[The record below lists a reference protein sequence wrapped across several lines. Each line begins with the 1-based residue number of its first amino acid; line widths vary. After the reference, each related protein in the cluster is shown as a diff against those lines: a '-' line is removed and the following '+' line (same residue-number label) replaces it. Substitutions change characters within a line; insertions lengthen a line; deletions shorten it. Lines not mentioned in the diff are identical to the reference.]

1 MGSYVNL
8 PDKSLRIIILTL
20 NKEFDENDIDI
31 EGNDIFE
38 EDTVNLIDATLEYF
52 GVVGSTNSR
61 GQDVELYSY
70 FISLCLLNPN
80 YLDKN
85 VPIQR
90 PRLNKYEVIH
100 SESSRVWQTTTY
112 RTVIPSYIELDANM
126 VNDLRSIE
134 LYDYWDG
141 KIIYEN
147 VDDSESTGDEVD
159 EINMI
164 RE

>member
-1 MGSYVNL
+1 MANYVNL
-8 PDKSLRIIILTL
+8 PDKSLRVIILTL

-31 EGNDIFE
+31 EGNGIFE
-38 EDTVNLIDATLEYF
+38 EDTVNLIDKTLEYF
-52 GVVGSTNSR
+52 GIGD
-61 GQDVELYSY
+61 QDIELYSY

-100 SESSRVWQTTTY
+100 DETSRVWKTTTY
-112 RTVIPSYIELDANM
+112 RTVIPSYIELDKNM
-126 VNDLRSIE
+126 VNDLRGIE

-141 KIIYEN
+141 EEIYDN
-147 VDDSESTGDEVD
+147 VDDSESTDDEVQ
-159 EINMI
+159 EINRI
-164 RE
+164 QE

>member
-1 MGSYVNL
+1 MGNYVNL
-8 PDKSLRIIILTL
+8 SDKSLRVIILTL
-20 NKEFDENDIDI
+20 NKEFDENNIGI

-52 GVVGSTNSR
+52 GIG
-61 GQDVELYSY
+61 GQDIELYSY
-70 FISLCLLNPN
+70 FISLCLLNPD

-100 SESSRVWQTTTY
+100 DESSRVWKTTTY
-112 RTVIPSYIELDANM
+112 RTVIPSYIELDKNM
-126 VNDLRSIE
+126 VNDLRGIE

-141 KIIYEN
+141 QIINEDI
-147 VDDSESTGDEVD
+147 DDSESTDDEVQ
-159 EINMI
+159 EINRI
-164 RE
+164 QE

>member
-1 MGSYVNL
+1 MGNYVNL
-8 PDKSLRIIILTL
+8 SDKSLRVIILTL
-20 NKEFDENDIDI
+20 NKEFDENNIGI

-52 GVVGSTNSR
+52 GIG
-61 GQDVELYSY
+61 GQDIELYSY
-70 FISLCLLNPN
+70 FISLCLLNPD

-100 SESSRVWQTTTY
+100 DESSRVWKTTTY
-112 RTVIPSYIELDANM
+112 RTVIPSYIELDKNM
-126 VNDLRSIE
+126 VNDLRGIE

-141 KIIYEN
+141 EIISDY

-159 EINMI
+159 EINRI

>member
-1 MGSYVNL
+1 MGNYVNL
-8 PDKSLRIIILTL
+8 PDKSLRVIILTL
-20 NKEFDENDIDI
+20 NKEFDENNIDI

-52 GVVGSTNSR
+52 GIG
-61 GQDVELYSY
+61 GQDIELYSY
-70 FISLCLLNPN
+70 FISLCLLNPD

-100 SESSRVWQTTTY
+100 DESSRVWKTTTY
-112 RTVIPSYIELDANM
+112 RTVIPSYIELDKNM
-126 VNDLRSIE
+126 VNDLRGIE

-141 KIIYEN
+141 EIISDY
-147 VDDSESTGDEVD
+147 VDDSESTDDEVE
-159 EINMI
+159 EINRI

>member
-1 MGSYVNL
+1 MGNYVNL
-8 PDKSLRIIILTL
+8 PDKSLRVIILTL
-20 NKEFDENDIDI
+20 NKEFDENNIDI

-52 GVVGSTNSR
+52 GIKDQTI
-61 GQDVELYSY
+61 ELYSY
-70 FISLCLLNPN
+70 FISLCLLNPD

-100 SESSRVWQTTTY
+100 DESSRVYKTTTY
-112 RTVIPSYIELDANM
+112 KTVIPSYIELDKNM
-126 VNDLRSIE
+126 VNDLRGID

-141 KIIYEN
+141 EIISDY
-147 VDDSESTGDEVD
+147 VDESETTDDEVQ

-164 RE
+164 RK

>member
-20 NKEFDENDIDI
+20 NKEFDENNIDV
-31 EGNDIFE
+31 EENTIFE

-52 GVVGSTNSR
+52 GIKDQTI
-61 GQDVELYSY
+61 ELYSY
-70 FISLCLLNPN
+70 FISLCLLNPD

-90 PRLNKYEVIH
+90 PKLNKYEVIH
-100 SESSRVWQTTTY
+100 SESVRVWQTTTY

-134 LYDYWDG
+134 LYDYWEG
-141 KIIYEN
+141 EEISN
-147 VDDSESTGDEVD
+147 HVDDSESMDDDVK
-159 EINMI
+159 EINII

>member
-1 MGSYVNL
+1 MGNYVNL
-8 PDKSLRIIILTL
+8 PDKSLRVIILTL
-20 NKEFDENDIDI
+20 NKEFDENNIDI

-38 EDTVNLIDATLEYF
+38 EDTVNLIDDTLEYF
-52 GVVGSTNSR
+52 GIKDQTI
-61 GQDVELYSY
+61 ELYSY
-70 FISLCLLNPN
+70 FISLCLLNPD

-100 SESSRVWQTTTY
+100 DESSRVYKTTTY
-112 RTVIPSYIELDANM
+112 KTVIPSYIELDKNM
-126 VNDLRSIE
+126 VNDLRGIE

-141 KIIYEN
+141 EIISDY
-147 VDDSESTGDEVD
+147 VDESETTDDEVQ

-164 RE
+164 RK

>member
-1 MGSYVNL
+1 MGNYVNL
-8 PDKSLRIIILTL
+8 PDKSLRVIILTL
-20 NKEFDENDIDI
+20 NKEFDENNIDI
-31 EGNDIFE
+31 EGNTIFE

-52 GVVGSTNSR
+52 GIKDQTI
-61 GQDVELYSY
+61 ELYSY
-70 FISLCLLNPN
+70 FISLCLLNPD

-100 SESSRVWQTTTY
+100 DESSRVWKTTTY
-112 RTVIPSYIELDANM
+112 KTVIPSYIELDKHM
-126 VNDLRSIE
+126 VNDLRGID

-141 KIIYEN
+141 EIISDY
-147 VDDSESTGDEVD
+147 VDESETTDDEVQ
-159 EINMI
+159 EINRI

>member
-1 MGSYVNL
+1 MSNYVNL
-8 PDKSLRIIILTL
+8 SDKSLRVIILTL
-20 NKEFDENDIDI
+20 NKEFDENNIDI
-31 EGNDIFE
+31 EGNNIFE

-52 GVVGSTNSR
+52 GIKDQTI
-61 GQDVELYSY
+61 ELYSY
-70 FISLCLLNPN
+70 FISLCLLNPD

-100 SESSRVWQTTTY
+100 DESSRVYKTTTY
-112 RTVIPSYIELDANM
+112 KTVIPSYIELDKNM
-126 VNDLRSIE
+126 VNDLRGID

-141 KIIYEN
+141 EIISDY
-147 VDDSESTGDEVD
+147 VDESETTDDEVQ
-159 EINMI
+159 EINRI

>member
-1 MGSYVNL
+1 MGNYVNL

-20 NKEFDENDIDI
+20 NKEFDENNIDI

-52 GVVGSTNSR
+52 GIG
-61 GQDVELYSY
+61 GQDIELYSY
-70 FISLCLLNPN
+70 FISLCLLNPD

-100 SESSRVWQTTTY
+100 SESSRVWKTTTY
-112 RTVIPSYIELDANM
+112 RTVIPSYIELDKNM
-126 VNDLRSIE
+126 VNDLRGIE

-141 KIIYEN
+141 EIISDY
-147 VDDSESTGDEVD
+147 VDDSESTDDEVE
-159 EINMI
+159 EINRI

>member
-1 MGSYVNL
+1 MVNYVNL
-8 PDKSLRIIILTL
+8 PDKSLRVIILTL

-38 EDTVNLIDATLEYF
+38 EDTVNLIDKTLEYF
-52 GVVGSTNSR
+52 GIG
-61 GQDVELYSY
+61 GQDIELYSY
-70 FISLCLLNPN
+70 FISLCLLNPD

-100 SESSRVWQTTTY
+100 GESSRVWKTTTY
-112 RTVIPSYIELDANM
+112 RTVIPSYIELDKNM
-126 VNDLRSIE
+126 VNYLRGIE

-141 KIIYEN
+141 EIISDY
-147 VDDSESTGDEVD
+147 VDDSESNDDEVE
-159 EINMI
+159 EINRI

>member
-1 MGSYVNL
+1 MTNYTNL
-8 PDKSLRIIILTL
+8 PDKSLRVIIFTL
-20 NKEFDENDIDI
+20 NKEFDENNIDI

-52 GVVGSTNSR
+52 GIKDQTI
-61 GQDVELYSY
+61 ELYSY
-70 FISLCLLNPN
+70 FISLCLLNPG
-80 YLDKN
+80 YLDKT

-100 SESSRVWQTTTY
+100 DESSRVYKTTTY
-112 RTVIPSYIELDANM
+112 RTEMSSYIELDKNM
-126 VNDLRSIE
+126 VNDLRGIE

-141 KIIYEN
+141 EIISDY
-147 VDDSESTGDEVD
+147 VDESETTDDEVE
-159 EINMI
+159 EINRI

>member
-1 MGSYVNL
+1 MANYVNL
-8 PDKSLRIIILTL
+8 PDKSLRVIILTL
-20 NKEFDENDIDI
+20 NKEFDENNIDI

-38 EDTVNLIDATLEYF
+38 EDTVNLIDKTLEYF
-52 GVVGSTNSR
+52 GIG
-61 GQDVELYSY
+61 GQDIELYSY
-70 FISLCLLNPN
+70 FISLCLLNPD

-100 SESSRVWQTTTY
+100 SESSRVWKTTTY
-112 RTVIPSYIELDANM
+112 KTVIPSYIELDKNM
-126 VNDLRSIE
+126 VNDLRGIE

-141 KIIYEN
+141 EIISDY
-147 VDDSESTGDEVD
+147 VDDSESTDDEVE
-159 EINMI
+159 EINRI

>member
-1 MGSYVNL
+1 MGNYVNL
-8 PDKSLRIIILTL
+8 PDKSLRVIIMTL

-52 GVVGSTNSR
+52 GIG
-61 GQDVELYSY
+61 GQDIELYSY
-70 FISLCLLNPN
+70 FISLCLLNPG
-80 YLDKN
+80 YLDKT

-100 SESSRVWQTTTY
+100 DESSRVYKTTTY
-112 RTVIPSYIELDANM
+112 KTVIPSYIELDKNM
-126 VNDLRSIE
+126 VNDLRGIE

-141 KIIYEN
+141 EIISDY
-147 VDDSESTGDEVD
+147 VDESETTDDEVE
-159 EINMI
+159 EINRI

>member
-1 MGSYVNL
+1 MGNYVNL
-8 PDKSLRIIILTL
+8 PDKSLRVIIMTL

-31 EGNDIFE
+31 EGKDIFE

-52 GVVGSTNSR
+52 GIG
-61 GQDVELYSY
+61 GQDIELYSY
-70 FISLCLLNPN
+70 FISLCLLNPG
-80 YLDKN
+80 YLDKT

-100 SESSRVWQTTTY
+100 DESSRVYKTTTY
-112 RTVIPSYIELDANM
+112 KTVIPSYIELDKNM
-126 VNDLRSIE
+126 VNDLRGIE

-141 KIIYEN
+141 EIISDY
-147 VDDSESTGDEVD
+147 VDESETTDDEVE
-159 EINMI
+159 EINRI

>member
-1 MGSYVNL
+1 MVNYVNL
-8 PDKSLRIIILTL
+8 PDKSLRVIILTL

-38 EDTVNLIDATLEYF
+38 EDTVTLIDKTLEYF
-52 GVVGSTNSR
+52 GIG
-61 GQDVELYSY
+61 GQDIELYSY
-70 FISLCLLNPN
+70 FISLCLLNPD

-90 PRLNKYEVIH
+90 PKLNKYEVIH
-100 SESSRVWQTTTY
+100 LESSRVWQTTTY
-112 RTVIPSYIELDANM
+112 RTVIPSYIELDKNM

-141 KIIYEN
+141 QIINEDI
-147 VDDSESTGDEVD
+147 DDSESTGDEVD

-164 RE
+164 RK

>member
-1 MGSYVNL
+1 MGNYVNL

-20 NKEFDENDIDI
+20 NKEFDENNIDI

-52 GVVGSTNSR
+52 GIG
-61 GQDVELYSY
+61 GQDIELYSY
-70 FISLCLLNPN
+70 FISLCLLNPD

-100 SESSRVWQTTTY
+100 DESSRVWKTTTY
-112 RTVIPSYIELDANM
+112 RTVIPSYIELDKNM
-126 VNDLRSIE
+126 VNDLRGIE

-141 KIIYEN
+141 EIISDY
-147 VDDSESTGDEVD
+147 VDDSESTDDEVE
-159 EINMI
+159 EINRI

>member
-1 MGSYVNL
+1 MGNYVNL

-20 NKEFDENDIDI
+20 NKEFDENNIDI
-31 EGNDIFE
+31 EGNTIFE

-52 GVVGSTNSR
+52 GIG
-61 GQDVELYSY
+61 GQDIELYSY
-70 FISLCLLNPN
+70 FISLCLLNPD

-100 SESSRVWQTTTY
+100 DESSRVYKTTTY
-112 RTVIPSYIELDANM
+112 RTVIPSYIELDKNM
-126 VNDLRSIE
+126 VNDLRGIE

-141 KIIYEN
+141 EIISDY
-147 VDDSESTGDEVD
+147 VDESETTDDEVQ
-159 EINMI
+159 EINRI

>member
-1 MGSYVNL
+1 MVNYVNL
-8 PDKSLRIIILTL
+8 PDKSLRVIILTL

-38 EDTVNLIDATLEYF
+38 EDTVTLIDKTLEYF
-52 GVVGSTNSR
+52 GIG
-61 GQDVELYSY
+61 GQDIELYSY
-70 FISLCLLNPN
+70 FISLCLLNPD

-90 PRLNKYEVIH
+90 PKLNKYEVIH
-100 SESSRVWQTTTY
+100 LESSRVWQTTTY
-112 RTVIPSYIELDANM
+112 RTVIPSYIELDKNM

-141 KIIYEN
+141 QIINEDI
-147 VDDSESTGDEVD
+147 DDSESTGDEVD

>member
-1 MGSYVNL
+1 MGNYVNL
-8 PDKSLRIIILTL
+8 PDKSLRVIILTL
-20 NKEFDENDIDI
+20 NKEFDENNIDI
-31 EGNDIFE
+31 EGNNIFE

-52 GVVGSTNSR
+52 GIG
-61 GQDVELYSY
+61 GQDIELYSY
-70 FISLCLLNPN
+70 FISLCLLNPD

-100 SESSRVWQTTTY
+100 DESSRVYKTTTY
-112 RTVIPSYIELDANM
+112 KTVIPSYIELDKNM
-126 VNDLRSIE
+126 VNDLRGID

-141 KIIYEN
+141 EIISDY
-147 VDDSESTGDEVD
+147 VDESETTDDEVQ
-159 EINMI
+159 EINRI

>member
-1 MGSYVNL
+1 MGNYVNL
-8 PDKSLRIIILTL
+8 PDKSLRVIILTL
-20 NKEFDENDIDI
+20 NKEFDENNIDI

-52 GVVGSTNSR
+52 GIG
-61 GQDVELYSY
+61 GQDIELYSY
-70 FISLCLLNPN
+70 FISLCLLNPG
-80 YLDKN
+80 YLDKT

-100 SESSRVWQTTTY
+100 SESSRVWKTTTY
-112 RTVIPSYIELDANM
+112 KTVIPSYIELDKNM
-126 VNDLRSIE
+126 VNDLRGIE

-141 KIIYEN
+141 EIISDY

-159 EINMI
+159 EINRI

>member
-1 MGSYVNL
+1 MANYVNL
-8 PDKSLRIIILTL
+8 PDKSLRVIILTL

-38 EDTVNLIDATLEYF
+38 EDTVNLIDKTLEYF
-52 GVVGSTNSR
+52 GIG
-61 GQDVELYSY
+61 GQDIELYSY
-70 FISLCLLNPN
+70 FISLCLLNPD

-85 VPIQR
+85 SPIKR

-100 SESSRVWQTTTY
+100 SESSRVWKTTTY
-112 RTVIPSYIELDANM
+112 KTVIPSYIELDKNM
-126 VNDLRSIE
+126 VNDLRGIE

-141 KIIYEN
+141 EIISDY
-147 VDDSESTGDEVD
+147 VDDSESTDDEVE
-159 EINMI
+159 EINRI